1 MNEKQGLDSHT
12 PSPGTSTQA
21 VHGTQVS
28 PDGFNAL
35 ATPVYRGSSTF
46 FANTAAQRAR
56 VDVLGL
62 DYSYGLHGN
71 PTQYTLAQR
80 LADIE
85 GAKHCLV
92 CPSGLNAIMLIA
104 TAVLKTGQHWLIPGN
119 VYNPVHGL
127 AVRLKTDFGIQFDVY
142 DPLDLDSLESLVR
155 PETRLLWAEAPGS
168 ITFEVPDLTRLL
180 GLARQHHLLSAIDN
194 TWSAGLAYKP
204 FAPHAASVGF
214 DFSVQAL
221 TKYQCGH
228 ADVLMGAV
236 LSSNTSAFAEVEKRN
251 RCFGVGVSPEDC
263 ALVLR
268 GLLTLPLRY
277 KAQSDS
283 ALEIASWL
291 KSQPEVGKVLHPAMP
306 ECPGHLHFKA
316 HFTGS
321 ASVFSVLLKT
331 GYGDAHACRF
341 VDALKLFRIAYSWG
355 GPESLALA
363 GDLPPDRLN
372 QILDGHGSLV
382 RLAIGLEDT
391 QDLKAD
397 LRQALTA
404 MSETNSSGD

>member
-1 MNEKQGLDSHT
+1 MKGLPSEK
-12 PSPGTSTQA
+12 PATQA
-21 VHGTQVS
+21 IHGPQIS
-28 PDGFNAL
+28 PHGFNAL

-46 FANTAAQRAR
+46 FENTAAQRAP
-56 VDVLGL
+56 VDALGL

-71 PTQYTLAQR
+71 PTQYTLARR
-80 LADIE
+80 LAEIE
-85 GAKHCLV
+85 GAMHCLV

-127 AVRLKTDFGIQFDVY
+127 AVRLKADFGIAFDVY
-142 DPLDLDSLESLVR
+142 DPLNPDYLAHLIR
-155 PETRLLWAEAPGS
+155 PETRLLWTEAPGS
-168 ITFEVPDLTRLL
+168 ITFEVPDLHRLL
-180 GLARQHHLLSAIDN
+180 HIAAEHNLLTAIDN

-204 FAPHAASVGF
+204 FQSTASSQGF

-236 LSSNTSAFAEVEKRN
+236 LSSNTAAFAEVEKRN
-251 RCFGVGVSPEDC
+251 RCFGIGVSPEDC

-277 KAQSDS
+277 KAQGD
-283 ALEIASWL
+283 AAIEIARWL
-291 KSQPEVGKVLHPAMP
+291 ETQPEVGKVLHPALP
-306 ECPGHLHFKA
+306 ACPGHEHFKA
-316 HFTGS
+316 HFSGS
-321 ASVFSVLLKT
+321 ASVFSILLKSDF
-331 GYGDAHACRF
+331 GDSHACRF
-341 VDALKLFRIAYSWG
+341 VDALNLFKIAYSWG

-363 GDLPPDRLN
+363 GDLPRDRLI
-372 QILDGHGSLV
+372 QILDGHGCLV
-382 RLAIGLEDT
+382 RLAIGLENVE
-391 QDLKAD
+391 DLKAD

-404 MSETNSSGD
+404 MQSGGSTEE

>member
-1 MNEKQGLDSHT
+1 MSKHKVLHSAKPAT
-12 PSPGTSTQA
+12 RA
-21 VHGTQVS
+21 VHS
-28 PDGFNAL
+28 PQIGPEGFNAL

-46 FANTAAQRAR
+46 FENTAAQRTK

-80 LADIE
+80 LAEIE
-85 GAKHCLV
+85 GAMHCLV
-92 CPSGLNAIMLIA
+92 CPSGLNAITLIA
-104 TAVLKTGQHWLIPGN
+104 MAVLKTGQHWLIPGN
-119 VYNPVHGL
+119 VYNPVHAL
-127 AVRLKTDFGIQFDVY
+127 AVRLKADFDIAFDVY
-142 DPLDLDSLESLVR
+142 DPLNLDSLEQLIR

-168 ITFEVPDLTRLL
+168 ITFEVPDLSRLL
-180 GLARQHHLLSAIDN
+180 QIAAQRDLITAIDN

-204 FAPHAASVGF
+204 FQATGASQGF

-236 LSSNTSAFAEVEKRN
+236 LSSNTAAFAEVEKRN

-277 KAQSDS
+277 KAQGD
-283 ALEIASWL
+283 AAVEIAHWL
-291 KSQPEVGKVLHPAMP
+291 AAQPEVGKVLHPALP
-306 ECPGHLHFKA
+306 DCPGHEHFKT

-321 ASVFSVLLKT
+321 ASVFSILLKPDF
-331 GYGDAHACRF
+331 GDSHACRF
-341 VDALKLFRIAYSWG
+341 VDALNLFKIAYSWG

-363 GDLPPDRLN
+363 GDLPADRLN
-372 QILDGHGSLV
+372 QILDGNGSLV
-382 RLAIGLEDT
+382 RLAIGLEDVD
-391 QDLKAD
+391 DLKAD
-397 LRQALTA
+397 LRQALTS
-404 MSETNSSGD
+404 MQSDNQ

>member
-1 MNEKQGLDSHT
+1 MRKKKELHSVKPAT
-12 PSPGTSTQA
+12 RA
-21 VHGTQVS
+21 VHS
-28 PDGFNAL
+28 PQIGPEGFNAL

-46 FANTAAQRAR
+46 FESTAAQRAK

-71 PTQYTLAQR
+71 PTQYTLTQR

-85 GAKHCLV
+85 GATHCLV
-92 CPSGLNAIMLIA
+92 CPSGLNAIMLVA

-127 AVRLKTDFGIQFDVY
+127 AVRLKADFDIAFDVY
-142 DPLDLDSLESLVR
+142 DPLNLDSLEHLIR

-168 ITFEVPDLTRLL
+168 ITFEVPDLSRLL
-180 GLARQHHLLSAIDN
+180 QIAGDRKVLTAIDN
-194 TWSAGLAYKP
+194 TWSAGLVYKP
-204 FAPHAASVGF
+204 FQPIGSSKGF
-214 DFSVQAL
+214 DFSIQAL

-236 LSSNTSAFAEVEKRN
+236 LSSNTAAFAEVEKRN
-251 RCFGVGVSPEDC
+251 RSFGVGVSPDDC

-277 KAQSDS
+277 KAQAES
-283 ALEIASWL
+283 AIEIANWL
-291 KSQPEVGKVLHPAMP
+291 SAQPEVGKVLHPARP
-306 ECPGHLHFKA
+306 ECPGHEHFKT

-321 ASVFSVLLKT
+321 ASVFSILLKS
-331 GYGDAHACRF
+331 GFGDSHACRF

-363 GDLPPDRLN
+363 GDLPADRLN
-372 QILDGHGSLV
+372 QILDGNGSLV
-382 RLAIGLEDT
+382 RLAIGLEDVD
-391 QDLKAD
+391 DLKAD

-404 MSETNSSGD
+404 MQTAHTSEA